1 VTRTLTLL
9 LGAAAVVAALDLVHK
24 QQAVSEQGGAVLLHD
39 RPTGYVIA
47 GAALS
52 LAWAAA
58 VALTRSSPIALFG
71 GVVLGGAAGNL
82 LSFALWPSLPGVPD
96 PIVAG
101 GLAFSFGDVA
111 VLGGLVL
118 LTPFAV
124 LYARRNRSRLLEPAP
139 RGESLAS
146 D

>member
-1 VTRTLTLL
+1 MTRTLALL
-9 LGAAAVVAALDLVHK
+9 LGAATIVAALDLVHK
-24 QQAVSEQGGAVLLHD
+24 QRAISEQGGAIFLHD
-39 RPTGYVIA
+39 RPTGFVVA

-52 LAWAAA
+52 FGWAGA
-58 VALTRSSPIALFG
+58 VALTRSSSIALPG

-101 GLAFSFGDVA
+101 GLAFSLGDVA

-118 LTPFAV
+118 LLPGAFVFAV
-124 LYARRNRSRLLEPAP
+124 RNRARLFEPI
-139 RGESLAS
+139 
-146 D
+146 

>member
-1 VTRTLTLL
+1 MTRTLALL
-9 LGAAAVVAALDLVHK
+9 LGAATIVAALDLVHK
-24 QQAVSEQGGAVLLHD
+24 QRAISEQGGAVFLHD
-39 RPTGYVIA
+39 RPTGYVVA

-52 LAWAAA
+52 LAWAGA
-58 VALTRSSPIALFG
+58 VALTRSSSIALPG

-101 GLAFSFGDVA
+101 GLAFSLGDVA

-118 LTPFAV
+118 LLPGGFVFAV
-124 LYARRNRSRLLEPAP
+124 RNRARLFEPI
-139 RGESLAS
+139 
-146 D
+146 